1 MTKIQLL
8 EDAYYV
14 GTNAHSYRSL
24 EPARIVGIKTV
35 YTENRVSVCFHIV
48 FADGK
53 DDWCPVSDYENYKV
67 LTDKEVE
74 LSYREKQ

>member
-1 MTKIQLL
+1 MEELRL

-14 GTNAHSYRSL
+14 GTSIHSYRYG
-24 EPARIVGIKTV
+24 EPARIVGIKTLYV
-35 YTENRVSVCFHIV
+35 ENRTAVCFHIV